1 MSRVPGSGG
10 AHPPVH
16 PDVQEILLSEE
27 RIAIRVRELGETITR
42 DYAGREIHLVGVLKG
57 AVVFAADLMRRL
69 DLPVRLDFIA
79 VSSYGASSRSS
90 GAVRLLKD
98 LDENPAGRHLLLVED
113 IIDTG
118 LTLQYLLATLQA
130 RGPASLRVCAFLDK
144 PARRK
149 VEINADYVG
158 FQVPDQFI
166 VGYGLDY
173 AGRYRHLPY
182 VGVLRPSVYGS

>member
-1 MSRVPGSGG
+1 MSGGSGG
-10 AHPPVH
+10 GEAALH
-16 PDVQEILLSEE
+16 PDVQEVLFSEE
-27 RIAIRVRELGETITR
+27 RIAARVRELGATISR
-42 DYAGREIHLVGVLKG
+42 DYAGAEIHLVGVLKG

-69 DLPVRLDFIA
+69 DVPVRLDFIA
-79 VSSYGASSRSS
+79 VSSYGVSSRSS

-118 LTLQYLLATLQA
+118 LTLQYLVATLRA
-130 RGPASLRVCAFLDK
+130 RGPASLRLCAFLDK

-149 VEINADYVG
+149 VRVDADYVG
-158 FQVPDQFI
+158 FTVPDRFI

-182 VGVLRPSVYGS
+182 VGVLKPSVYGG